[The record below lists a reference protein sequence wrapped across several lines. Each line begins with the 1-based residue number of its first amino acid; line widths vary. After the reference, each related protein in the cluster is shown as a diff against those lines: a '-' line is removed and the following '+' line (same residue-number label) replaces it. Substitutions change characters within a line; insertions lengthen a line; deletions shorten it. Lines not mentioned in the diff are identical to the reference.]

1 MLPPNFN
8 EMGKEPPD
16 GLSALQFA
24 EAVNGRAAMYGTAFG
39 SLNWGLTGLSI
50 SDQLQFSSFKTFAA
64 GVCIL
69 SILSVI
75 NAREGT
81 LSQEE
86 YEKLVLRNP
95 GRLAMVMITILYGIG
110 LN

>member
-1 MLPPNFN
+1 
-8 EMGKEPPD
+8 
-16 GLSALQFA
+16 
-24 EAVNGRAAMYGTAFG
+24 MYGTAFG